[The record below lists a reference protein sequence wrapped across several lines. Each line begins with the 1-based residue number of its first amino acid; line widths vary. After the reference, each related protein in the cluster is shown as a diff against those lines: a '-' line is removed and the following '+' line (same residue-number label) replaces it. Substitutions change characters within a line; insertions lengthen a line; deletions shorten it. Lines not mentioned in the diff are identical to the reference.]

1 MENAERKIGQRL
13 PELLRRLYT
22 EVANGGFGPDARGFA
37 CLTDGNRD
45 PGGVVWPSAVRIYQR
60 SHKSGVLPA
69 SWFELT
75 PGGCTMYWY
84 MSLTDADNPVLPYD
98 SGWDD
103 EQEPEDGVTHVT
115 SSLRRWLWTWAE
127 GGNVWDEVLRRS

>member
-1 MENAERKIGQRL
+1 MTAAELANAERTIGQRL

-22 EVANGGFGPDARGFA
+22 EVANGRFGPDARGFA

-45 PGGVVWPSAVRIYQR
+45 PEGVVWPSAVRIYQR

-84 MSLTDADNPVLPYD
+84 TSLTDSDIPILSTTPTAGTTGSNPK
-98 SGWDD
+98 
-103 EQEPEDGVTHVT
+103 TA
-115 SSLRRWLWTWAE
+115 SLM
-127 GGNVWDEVLRRS
+127 